1 MKLTT
6 FSDYNLRVLIY
17 LALRKD
23 GLSTIGEIA
32 AAYGIS
38 RNHLMKVVHYLGTEG
53 YLETVRGKGGGVR
66 LAMAPEHINIGGLVR
81 QTESSTVLVECFDPD
96 HSSCAIEPACAL
108 HGMLRQALESFFE
121 VLDRY
126 TLADILRNRARLA
139 RLLELPRTTA

>member
-6 FSDYNLRVLIY
+6 FSDYTLRVLIY
-17 LALRKD
+17 LALRQD
-23 GLSTIGEIA
+23 RLSTIGEIA
-32 AAYGIS
+32 EAYGIS

-53 YLETVRGKGGGVR
+53 YLDTVRGKGGGVR

-81 QTESSTVLVECFDPD
+81 QTESSTVLVECFDPA
-96 HSSCAIEPACAL
+96 HSNCAIEPACAL
-108 HGMLRQALESFFE
+108 HGMLRQALESFFA

-139 RLLELPRTTA
+139 KLLDLPRTTA